1 MMKLKRQAWAFGKNF
16 IDSVKDKELLHLI
29 LKLSFPKYC
38 MHNNLRWQKPFN
50 SYVFTYAVSICV
62 K

>member
-1 MMKLKRQAWAFGKNF
+1 MKLKRQAWAFGKNF

-38 MHNNLRWQKPFN
+38 MHNNLR
-50 SYVFTYAVSICV
+50 
-62 K
+62 